1 MLAVQLARS
10 SVRLDGSAVHGC
22 VLLGDATCSFTQRRR
37 TPLITKQRSVASTT
51 DLSSQGPPTSENR
64 GQMRL
69 GRPVPFGS
77 RYGAYYRSH
86 GVTSAEI
93 AMASWYKS
101 SASGYNGNCVEVSHL
116 GDGRVAVGDTK
127 DTASGPVL
135 IFTRP

>member
-1 MLAVQLARS
+1 MAVS
-10 SVRLDGSAVHGC
+10 C
-22 VLLGDATCSFTQRRR
+22 WATLPA
-37 TPLITKQRSVASTT
+37 PLPNEVVQPLTTKQRSVASTT

-69 GRPVPFGS
+69 GRLVPFGS

-93 AMASWYKS
+93 AMASWHKS

-116 GDGRVAVGDTK
+116 GDGRVAVRDTK

-135 IFTRP
+135 IFTRPEWDAFLAGAKNGEFDSA